1 MKEKIKKIAGNIY
14 IYIYILPQGLQRFL
28 DGRRKL
34 LKDFLLSFLGEEVQV
49 CSSRLVP
56 RDEIG

>member
-14 IYIYILPQGLQRFL
+14 IYILPQGLQRFYC
-28 DGRRKL
+28 GRRKL
-34 LKDFLLSFLGEEVQV
+34 LKDFLLSLLGEEVQV